1 MLKRDVIYPA
11 VITKED
17 GVYYIGLVD
26 FDKLENGD
34 VNYYS
39 TYSEDFE
46 KVGTV
51 IREALVLHLADLWN
65 MGKNFPEPS
74 RLEDVKLKENQFI
87 YVISVDP
94 FYEIAKVTN
103 VLKKKTLNIPA
114 WLDIVAQEKRI
125 NFSQLLQKALK
136 EELGIE

>member
-1 MLKRDVIYPA
+1 MYPA
-11 VITKED
+11 VITKKD
-17 GVYYIGLVD
+17 KTYYVGLVD
-26 FDKLENGD
+26 FDKLENGNID
-34 VNYYS
+34 YYA
-39 TYSEDFE
+39 TYSENLE
-46 KVGTV
+46 RAGTA